1 MKNNNVKSIFTR
13 YFWIASITVG
23 ILLLGITYAISF
35 NYDKKS
41 TETRLTNTTNFIK
54 NTAASYT
61 KYNDTAIARSLIR
74 SEVSVV
80 ELRNLDNLEDQESLK
95 EYCDSLW
102 LTGISILDKDGNLVN
117 EYTNDGVGF
126 DRFKDELEFSAIS
139 DVSTYLDKT
148 YINRLTLDDSSYID
162 VAVCGRSE
170 DDLILLAYRHTKEEF
185 KSKSTLSVQN
195 ILDGFSPDS
204 NGTIVVVDDTKVV
217 ASNDA
222 SLLDEDIT
230 DNKLIKT
237 IRSYKEPYK
246 LFKTVG
252 FSGSGTVYS
261 SYTHGRQYYI
271 YTYLPVNSMLSTTPR
286 NLIIIT
292 IVYLVFIASIQTFRY
307 KSRQDYLAKEALKEE
322 EYKKELEKKNSEL
335 ELAIEHEAIA
345 NKSKR
350 EFLFNMSHDIRTP
363 MNAIIGFTS
372 LAATHIDN
380 KEQTLDYLKKISV
393 SSQHLLSLINDVLD
407 MSRIE
412 SGKVKIEEKIVHLP
426 DLIHDLKSIIQSNVQ
441 SKRLSLL
448 IDTLDIY
455 DEDIIT
461 DPLRLNQVLLN
472 ILSNAIK
479 FTPSGGTISLQITQK
494 NTMQKNVAEYEFRIK
509 DTGIGM
515 SEQFVDH
522 IFEEFSREESST
534 VSGVQGT
541 GLGMA
546 IAKKIV
552 DLMDGTIEVNSVQGQ
567 GSEFIV
573 KIKFRLSGEKIKHEK
588 IKELEGVRALV
599 ADDDTNSCL
608 NVCKMLRTI
617 GLRADW
623 TISGKEA
630 VVRARD
636 ALDQGDCFNVYIID
650 WMIPDMNGVEVVR
663 NIRKFI
669 GEDTPIIILTA
680 YDYADIEKEALE
692 AGVTAFC
699 SKPLFMSEL
708 RDILEKPFILKE
720 DKIESNVKFDLKGKK
735 VLLAEDN
742 ELNREIACE
751 ILKDLKVNVEA
762 VSNGQEAVKT
772 IENHEA
778 NYYDL
783 VLMDVQM
790 PVLDGYEATKQ
801 IRSLDDKV
809 KANIKIYAMTA
820 NAFDED
826 KRAALAIGMNG
837 HIAKPFDK
845 NQLYK
850 TLKEAFK
857 SDNKA

>member
-1 MKNNNVKSIFTR
+1 MQ
-13 YFWIASITVG
+13 
-23 ILLLGITYAISF
+23 
-35 NYDKKS
+35 
-41 TETRLTNTTNFIK
+41 TRLTATSEFIK
-54 NTAASYT
+54 SIAASYT
-61 KYNDTAIARSLIR
+61 KYNDTATARSLIR
-74 SEVSVV
+74 SEVSVI
-80 ELRNLDNLEDQESLK
+80 ELRNLDDLQDQESLK
-95 EYCDSLW
+95 EYADLLW
-102 LTGISILDKDGNLVN
+102 VTGISILDKDGNLVN
-117 EYTNDGVGF
+117 EYNNDGIGYG
-126 DRFKDELEFSAIS
+126 DFKDILEFSAIS

-148 YINRLTLDDSSYID
+148 YINRLTLDDGSYVD
-162 VAVCGRSE
+162 VAACGKS
-170 DDLILLAYRHTKEEF
+170 DSDLILLAYRHTKAEF
-185 KSKSTLSVQN
+185 KDKSSLSIQN
-195 ILDGFSPDS
+195 ILDGFYSS
-204 NGTIVVVDDTKVV
+204 NNGVILIVDDKEVV
-217 ASNDA
+217 ASNVDGLTG
-222 SLLDEDIT
+222 SDIS
-230 DNKLIKT
+230 DNQIINT
-237 IRSYKEPYK
+237 IRSYNEPLK
-246 LFKTVG
+246 LVRANDSTN
-252 FSGSGTVYS
+252 GTVYGI
-261 SYTHGRQYYI
+261 YTHGRQYYI
-271 YTYLPVNSMLSTTPR
+271 YIYVPVSQMLSYTPR
-286 NLIIIT
+286 NVIVVSIIYLIF
-292 IVYLVFIASIQTFRY
+292 VMVIQMYRW
-307 KSRQDYLAKEALKEE
+307 KSKKDYLAKEAIKEE

-426 DLIHDLKSIIQSNVQ
+426 DLIHDLKSIIQSNIQ

-448 IDTLDIY
+448 IDTMDVY
-455 DEDIIT
+455 DEDVIT
-461 DPLRLNQVLLN
+461 DQLRLNQVLLN

-479 FTPSGGTISLQITQK
+479 FTPSGGTISLQIVQNSTVQR
-494 NTMQKNVAEYEFRIK
+494 NMAEYEFRIK

-515 SEQFVDH
+515 SKQFVDH

-534 VSGVQGT
+534 VSGIQGT

-552 DLMDGTIEVNSVQGQ
+552 DLMDGTIEVNSIQGQ

-573 KIKFRLSGEKIKHEK
+573 KIKFKLSGEKAEHKK
-588 IKELEGVRALV
+588 IKELEGIRALV

-617 GLRADW
+617 GLRPDW

-630 VVRARD
+630 VIRAKD

-669 GEDTPIIILTA
+669 GEETPIIILTA
-680 YDYADIEKEALE
+680 YDYTDIEKEALD

-735 VLLAEDN
+735 ILLAEDN
-742 ELNREIACE
+742 ELNREIASE

-762 VSNGQEAVKT
+762 VSNGEEAVKA
-772 IENHEA
+772 IVDHEA

-826 KRAALAIGMNG
+826 KRAALSIGMDG

-845 NQLYK
+845 NTLYK
-850 TLKEAFK
+850 TLKKAFK
-857 SDNKA
+857 KENK

>member
-1 MKNNNVKSIFTR
+1 MEKNNNKSIFDR
-13 YFWIASITVG
+13 YFWIASILIG
-23 ILLLGITYAISF
+23 ILLIGSTLTISLNF
-35 NYDKKS
+35 DKNNIQ
-41 TETRLTNTTNFIK
+41 TRLTATSEFIK
-54 NTAASYT
+54 SIAASYT
-61 KYNDTAIARSLIR
+61 KYNDTATARSLIR
-74 SEVSVV
+74 SEVSVI
-80 ELRNLDNLEDQESLK
+80 ELRNLDDLQDQESLK
-95 EYCDSLW
+95 EYADLLW
-102 LTGISILDKDGNLVN
+102 VTGISILDKDGNLVN
-117 EYTNDGVGF
+117 EYNNDGIGYG
-126 DRFKDELEFSAIS
+126 DFKDILEFSAIS

-148 YINRLTLDDSSYID
+148 YINRLTLDDGSYVD
-162 VAVCGRSE
+162 VAACGKS
-170 DDLILLAYRHTKEEF
+170 DSDLILLAYRHTKAEF
-185 KSKSTLSVQN
+185 KDKSSLSIQN
-195 ILDGFSPDS
+195 ILDGFYSS
-204 NGTIVVVDDTKVV
+204 NNGVILIVDDKEVV
-217 ASNDA
+217 ASNVDGLTG
-222 SLLDEDIT
+222 SDIS
-230 DNKLIKT
+230 DNQIINT
-237 IRSYKEPYK
+237 IRSYNEPLK
-246 LFKTVG
+246 LVRANDSTN
-252 FSGSGTVYS
+252 GTVYGI
-261 SYTHGRQYYI
+261 YTHGRQYYI
-271 YTYLPVNSMLSTTPR
+271 YIYVPVSQMLSYTPR
-286 NLIIIT
+286 NVIVVSIIYLIF
-292 IVYLVFIASIQTFRY
+292 VMVIQMYRW
-307 KSRQDYLAKEALKEE
+307 KSKKDYLAKEAIKEE

-426 DLIHDLKSIIQSNVQ
+426 DLIHDLKSIIQSNIQ

-448 IDTLDIY
+448 IDTMDVY
-455 DEDIIT
+455 DEDVIT
-461 DPLRLNQVLLN
+461 DQLRLNQVLLN

-479 FTPSGGTISLQITQK
+479 FTPSGGTISLQIVQNSTVQR
-494 NTMQKNVAEYEFRIK
+494 NMAEYEFRIK

-515 SEQFVDH
+515 SKQFVDH

-534 VSGVQGT
+534 VSGIQGT

-552 DLMDGTIEVNSVQGQ
+552 DLMDGTIEVNSIQGQ

-573 KIKFRLSGEKIKHEK
+573 KIKFKLSGEKAEHKK
-588 IKELEGVRALV
+588 IKELEGIRALV

-617 GLRADW
+617 GLRPDW

-630 VVRARD
+630 VIRAKD

-669 GEDTPIIILTA
+669 GEETPIIILTA
-680 YDYADIEKEALE
+680 YDYTDIEKEALD

-735 VLLAEDN
+735 ILLAEDN
-742 ELNREIACE
+742 ELNREIASE

-762 VSNGQEAVKT
+762 VSNGEEAVKA
-772 IENHEA
+772 IVDHEA

-826 KRAALAIGMNG
+826 KRAALSIGMDG

-845 NQLYK
+845 NTLYK
-850 TLKEAFK
+850 TLKKAFK
-857 SDNKA
+857 KENK

>member
-1 MKNNNVKSIFTR
+1 MQ
-13 YFWIASITVG
+13 
-23 ILLLGITYAISF
+23 
-35 NYDKKS
+35 
-41 TETRLTNTTNFIK
+41 TRLTATSEFIK
-54 NTAASYT
+54 SIAASYT
-61 KYNDTAIARSLIR
+61 KYNDTATARSLIR
-74 SEVSVV
+74 SEVSVI
-80 ELRNLDNLEDQESLK
+80 ELRNLDDLQDQESLK
-95 EYCDSLW
+95 EYADLLW
-102 LTGISILDKDGNLVN
+102 VTGISILDKDGNLVN
-117 EYTNDGVGF
+117 EYNNDGIGYG
-126 DRFKDELEFSAIS
+126 DFKDILEFSAIS

-148 YINRLTLDDSSYID
+148 YINRLTLDDGSYVD
-162 VAVCGRSE
+162 VAACGKS
-170 DDLILLAYRHTKEEF
+170 DSDLILLAYRHTKAEF
-185 KSKSTLSVQN
+185 KDKSSLSIQN
-195 ILDGFSPDS
+195 ILDGFYSS
-204 NGTIVVVDDTKVV
+204 NNGVILIVDDKEVV
-217 ASNDA
+217 ASNVEGLTG
-222 SLLDEDIT
+222 SDIS
-230 DNKLIKT
+230 DNQIINT
-237 IRSYKEPYK
+237 IRSYNEPLK
-246 LFKTVG
+246 LVRANDSTN
-252 FSGSGTVYS
+252 GTVYGI
-261 SYTHGRQYYI
+261 YTHGRQYYI
-271 YTYLPVNSMLSTTPR
+271 YIYVPVSQMLSYTPR
-286 NLIIIT
+286 NVIVVSIIYLIF
-292 IVYLVFIASIQTFRY
+292 VMVIQMYRW
-307 KSRQDYLAKEALKEE
+307 KSKKDYLAKEAIKEE

-426 DLIHDLKSIIQSNVQ
+426 DLIHDLKSIIQSNIQ

-448 IDTLDIY
+448 IDTMDVY

-479 FTPSGGTISLQITQK
+479 FTPSGGTISLQIVQNSTVQR
-494 NTMQKNVAEYEFRIK
+494 NMAEYEFRIK

-515 SEQFVDH
+515 SKQFVDH

-534 VSGVQGT
+534 VSGIQGT

-552 DLMDGTIEVNSVQGQ
+552 DLMDGTIEVNSIQGQ

-573 KIKFRLSGEKIKHEK
+573 KIKFKLSGEKAEHKK
-588 IKELEGVRALV
+588 IKELEGIRALV

-617 GLRADW
+617 GLRPDW

-630 VVRARD
+630 VIRAKD

-669 GEDTPIIILTA
+669 GEETPIIILTA
-680 YDYADIEKEALE
+680 YDYTDIEKEALD

-735 VLLAEDN
+735 ILLAEDN
-742 ELNREIACE
+742 ELNREIASE

-762 VSNGQEAVKT
+762 VSNGEEAVKA
-772 IENHEA
+772 IVDHEA

-826 KRAALAIGMNG
+826 KRAALSIGMDG

-845 NQLYK
+845 NTLYK
-850 TLKEAFK
+850 TLKKAFK
-857 SDNKA
+857 KENK

>member
-1 MKNNNVKSIFTR
+1 MEKNNNKSIFDR
-13 YFWIASITVG
+13 YFWITSILIG
-23 ILLLGITYAISF
+23 ILLIGSTLTISLNF
-35 NYDKKS
+35 DKNNMQ
-41 TETRLTNTTNFIK
+41 TRLTATSEFIK
-54 NTAASYT
+54 SIAASYT
-61 KYNDTAIARSLIR
+61 KYNDTATARSLIR
-74 SEVSVV
+74 SEVSVI
-80 ELRNLDNLEDQESLK
+80 ELRNLDDLQDQESLK
-95 EYCDSLW
+95 EYADLLW
-102 LTGISILDKDGNLVN
+102 VTGISILDKDGNLVN
-117 EYTNDGVGF
+117 EYNNDGIGYG
-126 DRFKDELEFSAIS
+126 DFKDILEFSAIS

-148 YINRLTLDDSSYID
+148 YINRLTLDDGSYVD
-162 VAVCGRSE
+162 VAACGKS
-170 DDLILLAYRHTKEEF
+170 DSDLILLAYRHTKAEF
-185 KSKSTLSVQN
+185 KDKSSLSIQN
-195 ILDGFSPDS
+195 ILDGFYSS
-204 NGTIVVVDDTKVV
+204 NNGVILIVDDKEVV
-217 ASNDA
+217 ASNVEGLTG
-222 SLLDEDIT
+222 SDIS
-230 DNKLIKT
+230 DNQIINT
-237 IRSYKEPYK
+237 IRSYNEPLK
-246 LFKTVG
+246 LVRANDSTN
-252 FSGSGTVYS
+252 GTVYGI
-261 SYTHGRQYYI
+261 YTHGRQYYI
-271 YTYLPVNSMLSTTPR
+271 YIYVPVSQMLSYTPR
-286 NLIIIT
+286 NVIVVSIIYLIF
-292 IVYLVFIASIQTFRY
+292 VMVIQMYRW
-307 KSRQDYLAKEALKEE
+307 KSKKDYLAKEAIKEE

-426 DLIHDLKSIIQSNVQ
+426 DLIHDLKSIIQSNIQ

-448 IDTLDIY
+448 IDTMDVY

-479 FTPSGGTISLQITQK
+479 FTPSGGTISLQIVQNSTVQR
-494 NTMQKNVAEYEFRIK
+494 NMAEYEFRIK

-515 SEQFVDH
+515 SKQFVDH

-534 VSGVQGT
+534 VSGIQGT

-552 DLMDGTIEVNSVQGQ
+552 DLMDGTIEVNSIQGQ

-573 KIKFRLSGEKIKHEK
+573 KIKFKLSGEKAEHKK
-588 IKELEGVRALV
+588 IKELEGIRALV

-617 GLRADW
+617 GLRPDW

-630 VVRARD
+630 VIRAKD

-669 GEDTPIIILTA
+669 GEETPIIILTA
-680 YDYADIEKEALE
+680 YDYTDIEKEALD

-735 VLLAEDN
+735 ILLAEDN
-742 ELNREIACE
+742 ELNREIASE

-762 VSNGQEAVKT
+762 VSNGEEAVKA
-772 IENHEA
+772 IVDHEA

-826 KRAALAIGMNG
+826 KRAALSIGMDG

-845 NQLYK
+845 NTLYK
-850 TLKEAFK
+850 TLKKAFK
-857 SDNKA
+857 KENK